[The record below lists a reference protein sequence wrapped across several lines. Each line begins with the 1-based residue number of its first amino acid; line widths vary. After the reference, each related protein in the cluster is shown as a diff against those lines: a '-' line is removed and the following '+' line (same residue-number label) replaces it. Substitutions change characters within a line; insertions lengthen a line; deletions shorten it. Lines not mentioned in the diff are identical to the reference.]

1 MFFLNENSNFK
12 NRALF
17 WGLLLAVFFAT
28 PDQSAGYELRPAR
41 FTVALCP
48 DGYLPVCALYHQLNH
63 FLGDEVVVGVRD
75 GPFGTPEQLIKLAQ
89 LKSKKR
95 RIRFQETRDGSTL
108 LPERIVVFSRSSSD
122 LVPAEKTP
130 RERGDGWTDAPFAAY
145 MAHGRD
151 PDKEIIYDVSHK
163 EYLIESD
170 PSSFTRVSRI
180 PCDSVINCQNKVIE
194 SFYDAIMAKS
204 RGDGGG
210 RMGAKIFSQA
220 LPYEGFLVSL
230 QGQVDPGEIEMIRQ
244 RVDGE
249 LTRFGSVT
257 VDGQETPKY
266 TPADIGNGFLSDNV
280 FFSQIV
286 KNDVASFFDPA
297 RSDIALIDFRSPRPQ
312 AVPPRTTPLL
322 PKLEISMGPPSA
334 FSLSESSVLG
344 EDASNDEL
352 HHLTVFS
359 HEQDP
364 IDLSLYLTPQRAAAG
379 GDPEIFYYRG
389 SDFTKV
395 QMVPE
400 NHTLDI
406 GPLGLG
412 NGENP
417 YPLDVTGEIPPNDF
431 LFFSSS
437 QNCDKFH
444 VKSEMEQA
452 RIGQPHIRGFFGY
465 STYLDPYF
473 HGYFADAMLSFADRL
488 KRQKMAMDPDGYLAF
503 TQKMLRLDDVY
514 TLYRMALN
522 AAPPDSGRLEKGYSQ
537 NIFEMFGDGALR
549 ISTSETAPHHPFHFA
564 SGLLSETQTLEENS
578 RNIMKFIAPGP
589 PGRLGSRFHLYAFM
603 HEINFRE
610 IFIARAGGE
619 KYFSVQDR
627 TTSFDFYD
635 HRYLTYH
642 STFFLKDYPDP
653 QPGDRLKLKVDF
665 RKEDKSHT
673 PLSQSLENIF
683 SPGFQYAGI
692 LGSVPDYIKRGEWE
706 KSIPI
711 VAQQRKT
718 PVATALKGAVPARDG
733 ALQGEGLGDRPPPPG
748 GGGGGSSSKT
758 GSVATKTTKKKK
770 GQRKSALEQNAFGE
784 QILKFK
790 GMGAGPFPDH
800 MIIWHRV
807 KDAGGKV
814 RHSYPVFSRKI
825 VPDRVSAARR
835 MEPLSAGGD
844 DFPHMSHSDLAHDF
858 TVAIDPSFEYG
869 VKPED
874 EFSVAFSKQP
884 VTDVSSFEETLGYTD
899 AVEVI
904 RAGDFMRFKREF
916 LKLSDF
922 KAGGLAFRFKSDG
935 PLFDDSRAR
944 VRILHADRGRALAQP
959 YEMMDEQVVYTPEN
973 GFSFAVPEN
982 FGSRIKLGDHLLV
995 WISVP
1000 LGGAY
1005 VNFNRNIQVTDD
1017 TLYVSADGIA
1027 GLDFE
1032 TALEIVPSGGVIVLG
1047 PGVYDIGNFTVG
1059 KNITVRGHENAC
1071 LNGSISSADGFS
1083 ALNSVSAC
1091 GRGGAGTAD
1100 SGGSS
1105 AGQGSGDDS
1114 SKAGKKDAGESASKI
1129 LLPTVTATATFISI
1143 LGGAAYLFKG
1153 KSGSRAGAGTRAGEG
1168 AAGRE
1173 MAAQP
1178 LADAG
1183 GMARTGTYLRPAA
1196 RAGAA
1201 ERAALG
1207 EARLSAEMEGRA
1219 SQALEKTRE
1228 VASKPKSKVAALP
1241 SPGPFEGIFNGMA
1254 RAAAALL
1261 ETRNA
1266 MAANA
1271 LSFSMDQFISGF
1283 MTNVAMKAL
1292 AGPATPGFSMN
1303 LGPVIQAKVKAVR
1316 ESDSYKDLTEEEKK
1330 TLDLADQAGN
1340 LLPELMEI
1348 QKILAEVYFEVFL
1361 KELEKS
1367 YPQASGAAES
1377 THLFLTKTEALF
1389 NSRELSEALASLQRD
1404 LHRAAA
1410 DKAAGA
1416 LTGSSGMARPETFL
1430 SGGHMQ
1436 TFDLIRLLMM
1446 ITDQTY
1452 CSVAELEDEDGQ
1464 KNRLAGF
1471 LCRLATD
1478 PGNSFLEGEIHG
1490 LYLTGVRLHFGAL
1503 RRVLESLDDPE
1514 EGMRNLSRMFRL
1526 AVAVR
1531 MAELGG
1537 KWGLDTSDIQKAVN
1551 SRLTEAEEFT
1561 FDQVEA
1567 LAGAAMKGGELEK
1580 AVRALPFGPELI
1592 NKGMLGK
1599 DMALGAAGEVLD
1611 RAEKAATETGGEALK
1626 SALRIF
1632 NGDFRGAGESAVKA
1646 FKSAI
1651 SDIRDAFGEAG
1662 KSPEKLFTSPGEFMK
1677 NLFGSMGKAFK
1688 SWFGNDCDEVRIS
1701 RQEDLRLF
1709 NVKFGGGTFALAND
1723 PKKRMYHL
1731 TGRVKGCPEA
1741 SGFSGYAARAYVPAE
1756 SSDPSLYFAIDMGDT
1771 SDSCQNKR
1779 YGGIGTGPGSMWFGW
1794 WDGGHLDFKS
1804 ARAGEGSGTW
1814 WGLPDYGPFA
1824 GDREIG
1830 SMVSGKDGMVWALD
1844 DSGKIHEFRD
1854 PNHGVTT
1861 GDYAWSWRMIPDPRP
1876 ASAGESALKELLPL
1890 EAKRMIAVN
1899 GKNELFYSASS
1910 SAAWKKIWPSFKAID
1925 MEKGIVSF
1933 SPGQF
1938 DLFHGPGGMVFVT
1951 ASDAG
1956 GNFYAS
1962 WISGEKAFPLW
1973 MKLYRFDKGIH
1984 DFDFSDD
1991 GRKLAILDGE
2001 FKPHLVPVNDT
2012 IDWAGVQAGAGA
2024 WMDSAVMEALGK
2036 GELEKAR
2043 ELMALVN
2050 GGKSP
2055 SALPAPVAVVS
2066 LSGKSK
2072 SPDPV
2077 GVSWR
2082 KAAGDNRTRFYHVQ
2096 GGRRDSSSPEMDFYT
2111 TKNAFEIPMNAFSDG
2126 VIYARVRAMDM
2137 DGSQSPFTELGERIK
2152 DTTPPERVT
2161 GIAAALAKT
2170 PGSKVYD
2177 AVRVF
2182 WNPSRDRDFAR
2193 YRIYKI
2199 KGASRERLAVLD
2211 GLSPAGE
2218 RTGAPNAFYM
2228 DAGADAG
2235 AWFQYAATAVD
2246 DAGNENLLAGLSAP
2260 VFLNN
2265 APSLPGGARAFS
2277 PIPEDER
2284 DSSGDLVSRFL
2295 QGASDPEGDAV
2306 GMAVI
2311 SADSDGGRW
2320 EYRRPGGDWTAFV
2333 SASPIRARL
2342 LEASDRIRFVP
2353 LSDWNGDATITFRAW
2368 DKTKGMAGRTADV
2381 SGNGEYHPYSAHSA
2395 SASVTVRPVN
2405 DPPSFVRGP
2414 DLNIIEDSGAQ
2425 VVENWAS
2432 EIAKGPGDESGQRL
2446 SFVLA
2451 HDREAPPGAIPDF
2464 FHQAPA
2470 MDENGRLTYALY
2482 PDANGTANVTVRL
2495 RDDGG
2500 VENGGIDADES
2511 RPPVRFTITARPVND
2526 PPSFSALD
2534 QTVDEDAGIR
2544 RIPLSDWAQDIRPGP
2559 ENEKDQTV
2567 GFTVVSTSS
2576 PGLFSAPPSISPD
2589 GVLIFSPALDQN
2601 GQARVTV
2608 RARDDGGVEN
2618 EGVDQSAP
2626 VTFGIT
2632 VRSVNDAPSFS
2643 KGADIRVRQ
2652 SAGRRVLRNW
2662 ARQISAGP
2670 ADESGQRLH
2679 FEVKASRPSLFAV
2692 QPAIS
2697 SGGTLTFTPRRN
2709 RSGKTS
2715 VTAVLKD
2722 GGGKDR
2728 SGEDQSAPARFNIR
2742 VLRVSRPGSDASN
2755 DAPSQPLLESPA
2767 AP

>member
-1 MFFLNENSNFK
+1 MLENTDVKNIIEIKELGNSDIKTFK
-12 NRALF
+12 KQAGSDISAEGSLYRATDGNNGKDYYF
-17 WGLLLAVFFAT
+17 WKDNISGEFHLIEF
-28 PDQSAGYELRPAR
+28 
-41 FTVALCP
+41 
-48 DGYLPVCALYHQLNH
+48 
-63 FLGDEVVVGVRD
+63 D
-75 GPFGTPEQLIKLAQ
+75 GPDRIKGTCRINDEQYEIVFNEDISPQGKL
-89 LKSKKR
+89 
-95 RIRFQETRDGSTL
+95 ET
-108 LPERIVVFSRSSSD
+108 P
-122 LVPAEKTP
+122 
-130 RERGDGWTDAPFAAY
+130 
-145 MAHGRD
+145 
-151 PDKEIIYDVSHK
+151 
-163 EYLIESD
+163 
-170 PSSFTRVSRI
+170 
-180 PCDSVINCQNKVIE
+180 
-194 SFYDAIMAKS
+194 
-204 RGDGGG
+204 
-210 RMGAKIFSQA
+210 
-220 LPYEGFLVSL
+220 
-230 QGQVDPGEIEMIRQ
+230 
-244 RVDGE
+244 
-249 LTRFGSVT
+249 LTRF
-257 VDGQETPKY
+257 
-266 TPADIGNGFLSDNV
+266 IL
-280 FFSQIV
+280 
-286 KNDVASFFDPA
+286 
-297 RSDIALIDFRSPRPQ
+297 
-312 AVPPRTTPLL
+312 
-322 PKLEISMGPPSA
+322 
-334 FSLSESSVLG
+334 
-344 EDASNDEL
+344 
-352 HHLTVFS
+352 
-359 HEQDP
+359 
-364 IDLSLYLTPQRAAAG
+364 AAG
-379 GDPEIFYYRG
+379 GAVA
-389 SDFTKV
+389 DFFAA
-395 QMVPE
+395 PAFA
-400 NHTLDI
+400 
-406 GPLGLG
+406 
-412 NGENP
+412 
-417 YPLDVTGEIPPNDF
+417 VTDE
-431 LFFSSS
+431 
-437 QNCDKFH
+437 
-444 VKSEMEQA
+444 EA
-452 RIGQPHIRGFFGY
+452 AGFFEGA
-465 STYLDPYF
+465 
-473 HGYFADAMLSFADRL
+473 GE
-488 KRQKMAMDPDGYLAF
+488 
-503 TQKMLRLDDVY
+503 DV
-514 TLYRMALN
+514 R
-522 AAPPDSGRLEKGYSQ
+522 
-537 NIFEMFGDGALR
+537 
-549 ISTSETAPHHPFHFA
+549 
-564 SGLLSETQTLEENS
+564 
-578 RNIMKFIAPGP
+578 
-589 PGRLGSRFHLYAFM
+589 
-603 HEINFRE
+603 
-610 IFIARAGGE
+610 
-619 KYFSVQDR
+619 
-627 TTSFDFYD
+627 
-635 HRYLTYH
+635 
-642 STFFLKDYPDP
+642 
-653 QPGDRLKLKVDF
+653 DF
-665 RKEDKSHT
+665 RKELEDPADLPKDAARVVGEYGEFTMKAGEFIFDMFAEDMAAAFGIARLVAANPVVKMIDDLEKKIFGAEMPRLLSMEMDKALKKAEEVATREEEIEPSASKGADPFFTGMFSGVLKEMGKKMLASVFPRQALAGVSVDFFLEDFLEEIFTDIIDPMFTGDPNNADFNVLVEQVIEKMRESGLFEAMKKVDQDYFDFAVNAGKIIMDLFEIQEILYKVYKETIVGELKARYPWAANMTDLMRMFVKDFTRILSGDGMEKILTTISEAAYSQTVSIGESLGGFVSGVGEKPSVRNLFPEEVMGTIDLLRALVMLTDQTLASLAERPGNENGVARFLWDFINGKADIPGMALNLATAGTKLYFNTYRKLLEKSDNPAAAMREYRQTQREIGRAVHKMT
-673 PLSQSLENIF
+673 PTGMMHSYMNEQVKNVTGIDVQEIRDEIMDDAEDFAFDRMENV
-683 SPGFQYAGI
+683 QDEALKAAEAMGI
-692 LGSVPDYIKRGEWE
+692 MDEAKWAHGVFKRGAGTL
-706 KSIPI
+706 ID
-711 VAQQRKT
+711 
-718 PVATALKGAVPARDG
+718 L
-733 ALQGEGLGDRPPPPG
+733 GEG
-748 GGGGGSSSKT
+748 
-758 GSVATKTTKKKK
+758 
-770 GQRKSALEQNAFGE
+770 NA
-784 QILKFK
+784 IK
-790 GMGAGPFPDH
+790 GMTIAAGA
-800 MIIWHRV
+800 
-807 KDAGGKV
+807 A
-814 RHSYPVFSRKI
+814 
-825 VPDRVSAARR
+825 
-835 MEPLSAGGD
+835 
-844 DFPHMSHSDLAHDF
+844 
-858 TVAIDPSFEYG
+858 
-869 VKPED
+869 
-874 EFSVAFSKQP
+874 
-884 VTDVSSFEETLGYTD
+884 
-899 AVEVI
+899 
-904 RAGDFMRFKREF
+904 
-916 LKLSDF
+916 
-922 KAGGLAFRFKSDG
+922 
-935 PLFDDSRAR
+935 
-944 VRILHADRGRALAQP
+944 
-959 YEMMDEQVVYTPEN
+959 
-973 GFSFAVPEN
+973 
-982 FGSRIKLGDHLLV
+982 
-995 WISVP
+995 
-1000 LGGAY
+1000 
-1005 VNFNRNIQVTDD
+1005 
-1017 TLYVSADGIA
+1017 
-1027 GLDFE
+1027 
-1032 TALEIVPSGGVIVLG
+1032 GGVIEA
-1047 PGVYDIGNFTVG
+1047 GNRVF
-1059 KNITVRGHENAC
+1059 
-1071 LNGSISSADGFS
+1071 
-1083 ALNSVSAC
+1083 
-1091 GRGGAGTAD
+1091 
-1100 SGGSS
+1100 
-1105 AGQGSGDDS
+1105 SGD
-1114 SKAGKKDAGESASKI
+1114 
-1129 LLPTVTATATFISI
+1129 
-1143 LGGAAYLFKG
+1143 FKG
-1153 KSGSRAGAGTRAGEG
+1153 A
-1168 AAGRE
+1168 
-1173 MAAQP
+1173 
-1178 LADAG
+1178 
-1183 GMARTGTYLRPAA
+1183 
-1196 RAGAA
+1196 
-1201 ERAALG
+1201 
-1207 EARLSAEMEGRA
+1207 
-1219 SQALEKTRE
+1219 
-1228 VASKPKSKVAALP
+1228 
-1241 SPGPFEGIFNGMA
+1241 
-1254 RAAAALL
+1254 
-1261 ETRNA
+1261 
-1266 MAANA
+1266 
-1271 LSFSMDQFISGF
+1271 
-1283 MTNVAMKAL
+1283 
-1292 AGPATPGFSMN
+1292 
-1303 LGPVIQAKVKAVR
+1303 
-1316 ESDSYKDLTEEEKK
+1316 
-1330 TLDLADQAGN
+1330 
-1340 LLPELMEI
+1340 
-1348 QKILAEVYFEVFL
+1348 
-1361 KELEKS
+1361 
-1367 YPQASGAAES
+1367 
-1377 THLFLTKTEALF
+1377 
-1389 NSRELSEALASLQRD
+1389 
-1404 LHRAAA
+1404 
-1410 DKAAGA
+1410 
-1416 LTGSSGMARPETFL
+1416 
-1430 SGGHMQ
+1430 
-1436 TFDLIRLLMM
+1436 
-1446 ITDQTY
+1446 
-1452 CSVAELEDEDGQ
+1452 
-1464 KNRLAGF
+1464 
-1471 LCRLATD
+1471 
-1478 PGNSFLEGEIHG
+1478 
-1490 LYLTGVRLHFGAL
+1490 
-1503 RRVLESLDDPE
+1503 
-1514 EGMRNLSRMFRL
+1514 
-1526 AVAVR
+1526 
-1531 MAELGG
+1531 
-1537 KWGLDTSDIQKAVN
+1537 
-1551 SRLTEAEEFT
+1551 
-1561 FDQVEA
+1561 
-1567 LAGAAMKGGELEK
+1567 
-1580 AVRALPFGPELI
+1580 
-1592 NKGMLGK
+1592 
-1599 DMALGAAGEVLD
+1599 
-1611 RAEKAATETGGEALK
+1611 GEALG
-1626 SALRIF
+1626 SASM
-1632 NGDFRGAGESAVKA
+1632 DA
-1646 FKSAI
+1646 FKSAM
-1651 SDIRDAFGEAG
+1651 SAVQDAFGEAG

-1741 SGFSGYAARAYVPAE
+1741 SGFSGYAARAYVPDE

-1779 YGGIGTGPGSMWFGW
+1779 YGGIGTGPGAMWFGW
-1794 WDGGHLDFKS
+1794 WDGDHLDHLDFKS
-1804 ARAGEGSGTW
+1804 AQPGEDSGTW

-1830 SMVSGKDGMVWALD
+1830 SMVSGKDGMVWTLD

-2368 DKTKGMAGRTADV
+2368 DKTKGMAGRRADV

-2432 EIAKGPGDESGQRL
+2432 GIAKGPDNESDQRL
-2446 SFVLA
+2446 SFVLT
-2451 HDREAPPGAIPDF
+2451 HDREGAPGAIPDF

-2500 VENGGIDADES
+2500 VENGGISADES
-2511 RPPVRFTITARPVND
+2511 DLPVRFTITARPVND

-2576 PGLFSAPPSISPD
+2576 PGLFSTQPAISSD
-2589 GVLIFSPALDQN
+2589 GVLSFAPALDQN

-2608 RARDDGGVEN
+2608 LAKDDGGVEN
-2618 EGVDQSAP
+2618 GGADQSAP
-2626 VTFGIT
+2626 VTLGIT

-2670 ADESGQRLH
+2670 ADESGQGLR

-2728 SGEDQSAPARFNIR
+2728 NGEDQSAPARFNIR
-2742 VLRVSRPGSDASN
+2742 VLRVSRPGSDASA
-2755 DAPSQPLLESPA
+2755 DASADAWNE
-2767 AP
+2767 